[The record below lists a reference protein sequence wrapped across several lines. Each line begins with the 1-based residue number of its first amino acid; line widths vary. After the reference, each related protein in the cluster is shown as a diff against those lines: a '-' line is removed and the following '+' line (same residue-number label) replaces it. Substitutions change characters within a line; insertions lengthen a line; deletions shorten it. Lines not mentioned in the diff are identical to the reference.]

1 MDINLE
7 LQTKKLELIHWLSS
21 IDDLRIIDKISKIR
35 KEEKSWWNDI
45 ADAEKKMI
53 ESFIIELTRS
63 DTISAPFLEKYVI
76 FNRKQESVNKI
87 KRSLNEIKT
96 NYLTNREKYLKPNID
111 ALDFIPVQSNAKYY
125 GIQID
130 NDRSLNFAIESG
142 KISSISLFQTSSYN
156 TIVFF

>member
-53 ESFIIELTRS
+53 EEGLKDVKEGNVVSHE
-63 DTISAPFLEKYVI
+63 DFLK
-76 FNRKQESVNKI
+76 S
-87 KRSLNEIKT
+87 
-96 NYLTNREKYLKPNID
+96 
-111 ALDFIPVQSNAKYY
+111 Y
-125 GIQID
+125 G
-130 NDRSLNFAIESG
+130 
-142 KISSISLFQTSSYN
+142 K
-156 TIVFF
+156 